1 MSEFRWHLMDK
12 ECPPT
17 GYGHYI
23 IMGKRGG
30 MYIADNFES
39 AQYSGYRCFHVPNVR
54 GNYKYDHEIKAW
66 AEIPSLGS
74 NDNSGDL
81 QTLRD
86 LVADMSKAFL
96 TLDID
101 HCQACPRDKGNRRC
115 RMFVEADGECAFV
128 TEMRRLGI
136 EVER

>member
-1 MSEFRWHLMDK
+1 MAE
-12 ECPPT
+12 ECPPI

-23 IMGKRGG
+23 IIGKRGA
-30 MYIADNFES
+30 MYYADSYWPVPYMSCHN
-39 AQYSGYRCFHVPNVR
+39 FHVPNSR
-54 GNYKYDHEIKAW
+54 DNYKYDHEVKAW
-66 AEIPSLGS
+66 AEIPPLGS
-74 NDNSGDL
+74 NDNSCDL

-96 TLDID
+96 ALDID

-115 RMFVEADGECAFV
+115 QMFVAADGECAFV

-136 EVER
+136 EVE